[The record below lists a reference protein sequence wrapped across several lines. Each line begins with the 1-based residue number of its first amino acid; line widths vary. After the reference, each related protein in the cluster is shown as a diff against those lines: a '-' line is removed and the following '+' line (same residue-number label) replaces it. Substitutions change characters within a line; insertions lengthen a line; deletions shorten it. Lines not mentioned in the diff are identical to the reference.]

1 LYFAISSF
9 ITNVYRISFY
19 FLSAAIYTCLILHLY
34 VLLLFIPLL
43 VPLLIISPCYC
54 CSSRCWFVL
63 SGGATNTNFIVFC
76 LTWSGLK
83 STIYHTRGE
92 HTNHYT
98 TDAVYTVLCTL
109 ARQKDCKMGL
119 AFFYLQDSHFHC
131 TDMSVGWAN
140 INRMTASTHLW

>member
-1 LYFAISSF
+1 M
-9 ITNVYRISFY
+9 
-19 FLSAAIYTCLILHLY
+19 LSEE
-34 VLLLFIPLL
+34 
-43 VPLLIISPCYC
+43 
-54 CSSRCWFVL
+54 
-63 SGGATNTNFIVFC
+63 ATNTNFLVFD
-76 LTWSGLK
+76 LTRPGLK

-131 TDMSVGWAN
+131 KMDTVGLAKLKN
-140 INRMTASTHLW
+140 QSLKYFLYV